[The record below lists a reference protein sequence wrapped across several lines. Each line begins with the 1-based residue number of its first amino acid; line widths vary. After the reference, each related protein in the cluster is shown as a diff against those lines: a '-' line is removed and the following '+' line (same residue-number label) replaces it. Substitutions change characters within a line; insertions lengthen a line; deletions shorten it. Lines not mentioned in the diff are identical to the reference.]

1 MYILSNFVRETVVN
15 MIKVTPANI
24 DQIKII
30 QGIAYRTWPAT
41 FSSILSSEQIDYML
55 DMMYSDEALQAQI
68 SDLNHCFLLAAQGD
82 TYLGFLSYETPYKGE
97 AKTKIHKIYILPE
110 AQGLG
115 VGKKLME
122 TIENIALKKGDQV
135 LLLNVNKHNE
145 AEKFYKHLGFE
156 TIATEDID
164 IGSGFLMEDK
174 IMAKKIIR

>member
-1 MYILSNFVRETVVN
+1 

-30 QGIAYRTWPAT
+30 QEIAYRTWPAT
-41 FSSILSSEQIDYML
+41 FSGILSPEQIDYML

-68 SDLNHCFLLAAQGD
+68 SNLNHCFLLAAQGD

-122 TIENIALKKGDQV
+122 TVENIALKKGDQL

>member
-1 MYILSNFVRETVVN
+1 

-55 DMMYSDEALQAQI
+55 DMMYSDEALQTQI

-115 VGKKLME
+115 IGKKLME
-122 TIENIALKKGDQV
+122 TVENIALNKGDQQ
-135 LLLNVNKHNE
+135 LLLNVNKHND
-145 AEKFYKHLGFE
+145 AEKFYKYLGFE
-156 TIATEDID
+156 TIAMEDID